1 MQVLISIGS
10 NVDAS
15 RNVAEAV
22 RLLSQLIDEVCISEI
37 ISTKPFGE
45 HYKNEFCY
53 CLMRGETSL
62 PFIELEQQLKQM
74 ERSFGRTAA
83 SKQSGL
89 VPLDLD
95 ILQYGS
101 EKYHLHDW
109 QRPYV
114 ADLLASVMLCNKKT
128 IS

>member
-22 RLLSQLIDEVCISEI
+22 RLLSQLIDDVHVSEI

-45 HYKNEFCY
+45 HYKNDFNN
-53 CLMRGETSL
+53 CLVRGETSL
-62 PFIELEQQLKQM
+62 PVADLEQKLKQI
-74 ERSFGRTAA
+74 EQSFGRTAA

-95 ILQYGS
+95 ILQYGE
-101 EKYHLHDW
+101 EKFHLRDW
-109 QRPYV
+109 HRPYV
-114 ADLLASVMLCNKKT
+114 ADLLPSVLL
-128 IS
+128 